1 MSEIFVGL
9 DIGTSKI
16 CTIVAEV
23 KDNDVMRVIG
33 IGIEPSLGIKK
44 GGVVDMEEATRAISN
59 SIDKAEQTSSLEINA
74 AAVSFSS
81 DNVEFHDHPGSTG
94 ITRQIVDQA
103 DIDRAWDDARAFSLN
118 RNQKVIHV
126 LNRGYTIDH
135 QKGIQHP
142 MNFRGH
148 RLEVDASIIT
158 ANETTLKNLEKCIE
172 ATGIHAQEFVL
183 ASFASAEEVLTDV
196 ERKEG
201 VAVVDFGEG
210 TTEIAI
216 YKDGFPVYADVIP
229 VGGANITSDIVHGL
243 KVSSSQAQEI
253 KLRHG
258 CAMRALISN
267 EETFPV
273 KAIHDDVENNVNR
286 RLLAHIIEARVV
298 ETFGIVNDLIK
309 RAGFEDMLPAG
320 IVLTG
325 GTSSLMGIK
334 EVAYQIFKMPIRLAK
349 PTRLE
354 GLSEGLDRPEFSTAT
369 GLIRWNANK
378 YKKAMYREVE
388 HSPKS
393 EGEEK
398 SFMDRLMI
406 FLKRLLPIENEEQ

>member
-23 KDNDVMRVIG
+23 KDDGAMNVIG
-33 IGIEPSLGIKK
+33 LGIEPSLGIKK
-44 GGVVDMEEATRAISN
+44 GGVIDMEEATRAISN
-59 SIDKAEQTSSLEINA
+59 SIDKAERTSSLEINA

-94 ITRQIVDQA
+94 ITKQIVEQA
-103 DIDRAWDDARAFSLN
+103 DIDRAWDDARAFSLR
-118 RNQKVIHV
+118 RNQKVVHV
-126 LNRGYTIDH
+126 LNRGFTIDH
-135 QKGIQHP
+135 QKGIQQP
-142 MNFRGH
+142 INFRGH

-158 ANETTLKNLEKCIE
+158 ANETTMKNLEKCVE
-172 ATGIHAQEFVL
+172 GTGVRAQEFVL
-183 ASFASAEEVLTDV
+183 ASFASADEVLSDV

-201 VAVVDFGEG
+201 VAVIDFGAG

-216 YKDGFPVYADVIP
+216 FKEGHPVFADVIP

-243 KVSSSQAQEI
+243 QVSSTQAEEI

-273 KAIHDDVENNVNR
+273 KAIHEDVEKNVNR

-298 ETFGIVNDLIK
+298 ETFGIVNDLITK
-309 RAGFEDMLPAG
+309 AGFADMLPAG

-325 GTSSLMGIK
+325 GTASLVGIK
-334 EVAYQIFKMPIRLAK
+334 DVAYQIFKMPVRLAK
-349 PTRLE
+349 PERLE
-354 GLSEGLDRPEFSTAT
+354 GLCEGLDTPEFSTAV

-378 YKKAMYREVE
+378 MA
-388 HSPKS
+388 KS
-393 EGEEK
+393 IFHDVDNDSKEEK
-398 SFMDRLMI
+398 EEKTFMDRLRI
-406 FLKRLLPIENEEQ
+406 LLRRFLPIEDEQ